1 VNLLTANLTARESEA
16 VFWLQEALRCVGR
29 PASDVTKDEY
39 GDGLRV
45 DDLLLYDSGDGLW
58 ALGRLVTYPGTF
70 SDPPDTDVQE
80 FGEHRTATEAA
91 LAVVLQTVTDRYA
104 AAQDYY
110 GELAAERSAD
120 EAWDAMREWPVENV
134 DVDALLAGAE
144 DDADLLAERNRAVL
158 RRNNL

>member
-1 VNLLTANLTARESEA
+1 LDTNLTAREAEL

-29 PASDVTKDEY
+29 PASDITKDEY

-45 DDLLLYDSGDGLW
+45 DDLLLYDSGDGGW
-58 ALGRLVTYPGTF
+58 ALGRLVTYSGTF
-70 SDPPDTDVQE
+70 WDPPDTDVEE
-80 FGEHRTATEAA
+80 FGEYRTATEAA
-91 LAVVLQTVTDRYA
+91 LALVLQTVTDRYA

-120 EAWDAMREWPVENV
+120 GAWDAMREWPVEGV
-134 DVDALLAGAE
+134 DVADLLAEAE